1 MNGKNRNRVYWTDQM
16 VLVGFGLGI
25 IYWIID
31 TFLYAIQYDK
41 TNLTDYLFGPD
52 LSGICTRI
60 IVLCLFLIFGSH
72 AQYTMNRRRRTEN
85 KLIELRDMN
94 AKLEQ
99 EISKLKTA

>member
-16 VLVGFGLGI
+16 VLVGLGLGI
-25 IYWIID
+25 IYWIIE
-31 TFLYAIQYDK
+31 TFLYAIQSYQ

-52 LSGICTRI
+52 LSGISTRI

-94 AKLEQ
+94 AKLER